1 MEPSPRAPDPAAR
14 DGGGRVLVAG
24 RDAGAGVAVG
34 PRLVV
39 TAGHVVRNWQPG
51 VPVAFRVLDGPA
63 VDVVPPVRPAAGLD
77 AAALDL
83 AGDVAW
89 QQAARAGAGDR
100 WWANRTGAPN
110 DPVLTGTVTATGLP
124 LLEAAGNRV
133 TVMQLHVDQDLG
145 GFGGY
150 SGSAVRN
157 ERGQVTGLLIEEKP
171 QRLSER
177 RPLASNVLFALPIA
191 AVAGALGID
200 IVLGAPG
207 PAPLRP
213 PGLPHGLVTR
223 DGLADQVVAA
233 LLARPDPVVA
243 LAGMGGF
250 GKSVLAGQV
259 ASRPEISAR
268 WPGGVL
274 WLQVGQQPDLAAI
287 LATAYADLTG
297 NGAGRHSAPYLADWL
312 GQELAS
318 RRALLV
324 LDDVWDGRAIEPL
337 LRATGSLP
345 RLLTTRNR
353 VMLEAWDVAWVP
365 VGELE
370 PDEAVQLLSVRLG
383 RPGSD
388 VVLAGPA
395 GRLGRWPLL
404 ISLAAGYLRR
414 RADQGASLDDALAAL
429 TARYASRGVTAFD
442 DRRAAAAASP
452 ADRAL
457 AVELTVEASLHLL
470 EAADRECYREL
481 AVFPQ
486 GVPVPFAAVAGL
498 WPDLEVFDLEDL
510 LGRLAALSLL
520 TVDYGRAEI
529 GVHDLLHAYLAHRV
543 GREGLAVLHDRVVAG
558 WGSPS
563 GLTEPYQV
571 LWYAYHLAAA
581 GRGGDLYAL
590 ITPSWRDRVLAVTGT
605 LSPAARDVQRA
616 ADYAAAHDDL
626 AEEVRCHLILARLTR
641 DASELPVAVLRA
653 LARLGDLDRAL
664 DRAALLPADQR
675 EDALAEILAA
685 YASCDPDAAQT
696 LAEARLADPAAR
708 AEAFAGI
715 ALAVAAR
722 DRARARALTERAV
735 ADADRV
741 TDGGRRASVLL
752 SVAGA
757 AAVADPALAE
767 SLAGRAEHPR
777 VVSDLRLPPA
787 ESWRQSA
794 LVAVVGGIAATDP
807 ARAEALAARLTHPQA
822 RVTALAAL
830 VAVLN
835 AVNPDRARSLAR
847 EAAGLADTM
856 TNPGTKALMLA
867 RMAGAGT
874 DQAGAFARRAV
885 DAVADADG
893 PYAKETQAGTAV
905 ALAGSYPDLAEEL
918 AQRISEADYLGAQRK
933 AWALAEIAQTIA
945 GKDRDRASAL
955 VEQALALA
963 GGADY
968 LAEDFE
974 AVCGVAA
981 GLARADLVQF
991 RRLVDKAAG
1000 LVGRLRGG
1008 YSRSRVL
1015 AEIVAVITRVAAADA
1030 ELLAR
1035 AEELAGAIDW
1045 PPLQAETHA
1054 LLAEAVAGTDIG
1066 HAVTLAARMADPNT
1080 PRRRAELLARLT
1092 VLMAATDPAGAERC
1106 ARLVDDADLR
1116 ARAFAA
1122 VAARLAGHDIE
1133 RASLLLGEAEF
1144 RFADADDDQVLGLVA
1159 AFAAVDVPR
1168 AIGLAAR
1175 LGPVAVPPAL
1185 AQIALVDRA
1194 AAESAARDIVAPV
1207 LIPLTLDA
1215 IAAKVAEQAAASD
1228 GDLAL
1233 AMASEIADE
1242 EARARAFAAI
1252 SALMA
1257 PGQGAIR
1264 AASAALEL
1272 ADRNPDMVVY
1282 AALVPVLARVDASWA
1297 AAVALRIRD
1306 DEERAAALARVAALD
1321 PRAALAA
1328 SDRISEPHE
1337 KWVALAAIAAVTGEL
1352 DLARAAEAA
1361 AGLHDWRGRYDDAI
1375 ARIAEADAR
1384 LALRVV
1390 DADPD
1395 PAFRMEGLAIIAES
1409 AAGMP
1414 ADLVESILGRVS
1426 DPDARQQLGFIIAVA
1441 ASRRGPEGT
1450 ALAGLR
1456 GLLPRTR
1463 GNPGECW
1470 AVVHAMA
1477 EAIRQPATAEAL
1489 AGAVYA
1495 AVDW

>member
-1 MEPSPRAPDPAAR
+1 MTMEPSPRTPDPAAR
-14 DGGGRVLVAG
+14 LGGGRVLVAG

-34 PRLVV
+34 PRLVL

-63 VDVVPPVRPAAGLD
+63 VDVFPPVRPAAGLD
-77 AAALDL
+77 AAALDV

-100 WWANRTGAPN
+100 WWANRTGGPN
-110 DPVLTGTVTATGLP
+110 DPVLTGTITATGLP
-124 LLEAAGNRV
+124 LLDAAGNRV

-150 SGSAVRN
+150 SGSAVLN

-177 RPLASNVLFALPIA
+177 RPPASNVLFALPIA
-191 AVAGALGID
+191 DVASALGID
-200 IVLGAPG
+200 IVLGAQGPG
-207 PAPLRP
+207 PLRP
-213 PGLPHGLVTR
+213 PGLPHGLVSR

-297 NGAGRHSAPYLADWL
+297 NGAGGHGVPYLADWL
-312 GQELAS
+312 GQELAC

-324 LDDVWDGRAIEPL
+324 LDDVWNGRAIEPL

-353 VMLEAWDVAWVP
+353 AMLEAWDVAWVP

-383 RPGSD
+383 LPGSD
-388 VVLAGPA
+388 AVLAGPA
-395 GRLGRWPLL
+395 ARLGRWPLL
-404 ISLAAGYLRR
+404 ISLAASYLRR
-414 RADQGASLDDALAAL
+414 RADQGAALADALAAL

-442 DRRAAAAASP
+442 DRRAARAASP
-452 ADRAL
+452 EDRAL

-470 EAADRECYREL
+470 DAADRACYREL

-498 WPDLEVFDLEDL
+498 WPDLDAFDLEDL

-543 GREGLAVLHDRVVAG
+543 GREGLAVLHGRVVAG

-563 GLTEPYQV
+563 GLTEPYRV

-590 ITPSWRDRVLAVTGT
+590 ITPSWRDRILAVTGT
-605 LSPAARDVQRA
+605 LSPAARDVRRA

-626 AEEVRCHLILARLTR
+626 AEEVRCHLILARLAR
-641 DASELPVAVLRA
+641 DASALPVAVLRA

-664 DRAALLPADQR
+664 DRAALVPADQR
-675 EDALAEILAA
+675 EDTLAEILAA
-685 YASCDPDAAQT
+685 YASCEPDAAQA

-708 AEAFAGI
+708 AAAFAGI
-715 ALAVAAR
+715 ALAVVAR
-722 DRARARALTERAV
+722 DRERARVLTERAV
-735 ADADRV
+735 ADANRV
-741 TDGGRRASVLL
+741 TDGERRASVLL
-752 SVAGA
+752 SVVSA

-767 SLAGRAEHPR
+767 ALAGRAEHPR
-777 VVSDLRLPPA
+777 YVSDLRLSPA

-794 LVAVVGGIAATDP
+794 LAAVADGIAAADP
-807 ARAEALAARLTHPQA
+807 ARAEALAARLTDPQA
-822 RVTALAAL
+822 RAQALTALATA
-830 VAVLN
+830 LN
-835 AVNPDRARSLAR
+835 AVNPDRARSLAG
-847 EAAGLADTM
+847 EVAGLADTM
-856 TNPGTKALMLA
+856 THAGMKALLLA
-867 RMAGAGT
+867 QIARAGT
-874 DQAGAFARRAV
+874 DQADAFARRAA
-885 DAVADADG
+885 DAVADANG
-893 PYAKETQAGTAV
+893 PYGNEAQAVTAA
-905 ALAGSYPDLAEEL
+905 ALAGSHPDLAEEL
-918 AQRISEADYLGAQRK
+918 AQRINEAGYLGAQLK
-933 AWALAEIAQTIA
+933 ARTLAEIAQTVA

-955 VEQALALA
+955 VEQAVALA
-963 GGADY
+963 GGTDN
-968 LAEDFE
+968 LAEDIE
-974 AVCGVAA
+974 AVCGVAE

-991 RRLVDKAAG
+991 SRLVDKAAG
-1000 LVGRLRGG
+1000 LAGRLFGG
-1008 YSRSRVL
+1008 FSRSRML
-1015 AEIVAVITRVAAADA
+1015 AEIVAVITRVAPTDA
-1030 ELLAR
+1030 ELVAR
-1035 AEELAGAIDW
+1035 AEELASAIDW
-1045 PPLQAETHA
+1045 PPLQAQTLALIAET
-1054 LLAEAVAGTDIG
+1054 VAGTDIG
-1066 HAVTLAARMADPNT
+1066 HAVALAARMADPNT
-1080 PRRRAELLARLT
+1080 PRERAELLARLT
-1092 VLMAATDPAGAERC
+1092 VRMAATDPEEAGRY
-1106 ARLVDDADLR
+1106 ARLIDDADLR
-1116 ARAFAA
+1116 AETFAA
-1122 VAARLAGHDIE
+1122 VAAQLAGRDIE
-1133 RASLLLGEAEF
+1133 RASLLLDEAVF
-1144 RFADADDDQVLGLVA
+1144 RFADADDEQVLGLVA

-1168 AIGLAAR
+1168 AISVAAR
-1175 LGPVAVPPAL
+1175 LGPVAVPDAL

-1207 LIPLTLDA
+1207 LIPFTLDS
-1215 IAAKVAEQAAASD
+1215 IAAKVAERAAASD
-1228 GDLAL
+1228 GDRAL
-1233 AMASEIADE
+1233 AMASQIEDE
-1242 EARARAFAAI
+1242 EVRAAAFAAI

-1272 ADRNPDMVVY
+1272 ADRNPDTVVY
-1282 AALVPVLARVDASWA
+1282 ATIVPVLARVDASRA
-1297 AAVALRIRD
+1297 AAVALRIHD

-1321 PRAALAA
+1321 PRAALGA
-1328 SDRISEPHE
+1328 SDRISEPAGR
-1337 KWVALAAIAAVTGEL
+1337 WAVLAAIAAVTGEL
-1352 DLARAAEAA
+1352 DLARAAKTAA
-1361 AGLHDWRGRYDDAI
+1361 DLHDWRGLYDDAI

-1384 LALRVV
+1384 LALQVV

-1395 PAFRMEGLAIIAES
+1395 PAYRMEGLAIITES
-1409 AAGMP
+1409 AAEIP
-1414 ADLVESILGRVS
+1414 DDLAESILGRAI
-1426 DPDARQQLGFIIAVA
+1426 DPDARQQLEFTIALA
-1441 ASRRGPEGT
+1441 ASAGT
-1450 ALAGLR
+1450 R
-1456 GLLPRTR
+1456 
-1463 GNPGECW
+1463 E
-1470 AVVHAMA
+1470 
-1477 EAIRQPATAEAL
+1477 
-1489 AGAVYA
+1489 
-1495 AVDW
+1495 